1 MAAIHASDILRC
13 WIEVEERAGPATMAV
28 GALEE
33 ATDGGE
39 VVVSRGGVATDA
51 GGVGGDGVMGGGGDG
66 LWLWFVLGCVCS
78 LKNREISVL
87 ELRDLSKIAI

>member
-13 WIEVEERAGPATMAV
+13 WIEVEERVGPAMAV
-28 GALEE
+28 GALEG
-33 ATDGGE
+33 ATDDGE
-39 VVVSRGGVATDA
+39 VVVSRGDVATDA
-51 GGVGGDGVMGGGGDG
+51 GGMGSDVVMGAGDG